1 MNGQFDCSQEA
12 AGYARAFAKG
22 ASVLPFAEAQLGA
35 QVMRRAHFRMR
46 ASVRAA
52 EDIRDA
58 EIADF
63 DLRSEPLH
71 RKSRRDATVD
81 ASESDTQ
88 LRTPAADARIEICSA
103 ASHRG
108 G

>member
-1 MNGQFDCSQEA
+1 VNGQFD
-12 AGYARAFAKG
+12 AKRLLG
-22 ASVLPFAEAQLGA
+22 TRGHLRKGPRFLPFAEAQLGA

-63 DLRSEPLH
+63 DLRSEPLY
-71 RKSRRDATVD
+71 RRSRRDATVD
-81 ASESDTQ
+81 AS
-88 LRTPAADARIEICSA
+88 
-103 ASHRG
+103 
-108 G
+108 

>member
-1 MNGQFDCSQEA
+1 MEPRAESYVRTPVNGQFDCSQEA
-12 AGYARAFAKG
+12 AGYARACAKG

-63 DLRSEPLH
+63 DLRS
-71 RKSRRDATVD
+71 
-81 ASESDTQ
+81 
-88 LRTPAADARIEICSA
+88 
-103 ASHRG
+103 
-108 G
+108 